1 MRVAVVGAS
10 PKRERYSNQAVREL
24 AAAGHEVVPVTPR
37 GGEIEG
43 IPAVADL
50 DHLDGAV
57 DTVTLYVQARISD
70 GMGDALEGLGP
81 RRVIFNPGTENP
93 DLAARLARQGVE
105 VLEACTLVM
114 LRTGQF

>member
-57 DTVTLYVQARISD
+57 DTVTLYVQ
-70 GMGDALEGLGP
+70 
-81 RRVIFNPGTENP
+81 IFNPGTENP